1 MTIEMIKMSSKGQ
14 IVIPQDIR
22 TEINASE
29 GTIFAVVSGRDSIVL
44 KKVITPS
51 KEDLIK
57 ELQIIAKEGARK
69 AEKFGIKEGDI
80 PNLVHKLREE
90 KRKIK

>member
-1 MTIEMIKMSSKGQ
+1 MAVEMIKMSSKGQ

-29 GTIFAVVSGRDSIVL
+29 GTIFAVVSAKDSIVL
-44 KKVITPS
+44 KKVTIPS

-57 ELQIIAKEGARK
+57 ELQAIAKEGKKRLEAK
-69 AEKFGIKEGDI
+69 SIKEADI
-80 PNLVHKLREE
+80 PNIVE
-90 KRKIK
+90 KARK